1 MPKKNIRLFKPSLGN
16 EEIQAIKKVFKRS
29 WIGFGPEVKKFE
41 NSFSKFIG
49 LKYSV
54 GVTSC
59 SAALHIALASKNFKK
74 KKKVLVPAMTFSA
87 TAAAALYNG
96 LDPVFVDINEYD
108 LNINFDDL
116 KKKYSKD
123 CVAVIPV
130 HVGGHPCEME
140 KIIPWA
146 KKKNL
151 LVIEDCAHTIGGI
164 YKGKML
170 GTWGDVSCFSFEEK
184 KMLTTGDGGMI
195 CTNNKSLAAKFR
207 TLSFHGWD
215 RDPWYRYKKSI
226 SSKNLNERH
235 WYYQIKDL
243 GFKYNMNDLMAVI
256 GQAQLKKLNSFNFK
270 RNLGVKKYLNGIKD
284 CKNIQPYFLKHH
296 KYIAYWMF
304 AIRTK
309 KRDQLITFLKKKGIA
324 TSVYWIPVPMHPLYQ
339 KFKSKIPVTK
349 KVWRELVTLPLFSD
363 IKIEE
368 INYIVKYIKE
378 FDQQLAKNDSRR

>member
-1 MPKKNIRLFKPSLGN
+1 MKKKNIRLFKPSLGN
-16 EEIQAIKKVFKRS
+16 EEIQAIKKIFKRS

-96 LDPVFVDINEYD
+96 LDPVFVDINEFD
-108 LNINFDDL
+108 LNINFEDL

-146 KKKNL
+146 KKKKL

-170 GTWGDVSCFSFEEK
+170 GTWGDISCFSFEEK

-195 CTNNKSLAAKFR
+195 CTNNKSLATKFR
-207 TLSFHGWD
+207 ALSFHGWN
-215 RDPWYRYKKSI
+215 RDPWTRYKKSVGY
-226 SSKNLNERH
+226 KNLNEKH

-243 GFKYNMNDLMAVI
+243 GFKYNMNDLMAAI
-256 GQAQLKKLNSFNFK
+256 GQAQLKKLNSFNLK

-284 CKNIQPYFLKHH
+284 CKNIKPYFLKEY
-296 KYIAYWMF
+296 KRIAYWMF
-304 AIRTK
+304 AIRSK
-309 KRDQLITFLKKKGIA
+309 KRDQLITFLKKRGIA
-324 TSVYWIPVPMHPLYQ
+324 TSVYWIPVPMHPLYK

-349 KVWRELVTLPLFSD
+349 KVWKELITLPLFSD
-363 IKIEE
+363 IKKEE
-368 INYIVKYIKE
+368 ISYIIKYIKE
-378 FDQQLAKNDSRR
+378 FDQQLIKNDSRR